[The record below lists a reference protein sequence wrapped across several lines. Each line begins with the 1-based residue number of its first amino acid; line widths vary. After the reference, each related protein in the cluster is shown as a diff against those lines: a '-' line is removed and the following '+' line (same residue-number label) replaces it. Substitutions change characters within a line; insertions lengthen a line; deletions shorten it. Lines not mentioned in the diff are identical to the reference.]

1 MVALHDQA
9 TEINMEQE
17 IVAEK
22 IWIHELYD
30 AATITNDIAVIRLSR
45 PVEISDRVN
54 VICLPGA
61 DVGKR
66 VNETVWI
73 CKYSILLRF

>member
-1 MVALHDQA
+1 
-9 TEINMEQE
+9 MEQE

-22 IWIHELYD
+22 IWVHELYD
-30 AATITNDIAVIRLSR
+30 SVNFQNDVAVIRLSK
-45 PVEISDRVN
+45 PVKISDKVN

-73 CKYSILLRF
+73 CKCSILFGKS